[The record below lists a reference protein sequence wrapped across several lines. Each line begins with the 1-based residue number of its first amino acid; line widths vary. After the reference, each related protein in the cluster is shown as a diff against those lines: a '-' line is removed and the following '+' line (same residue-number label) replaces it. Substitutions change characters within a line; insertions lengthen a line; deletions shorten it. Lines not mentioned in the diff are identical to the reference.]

1 MKFAL
6 GTVALL
12 LAVSLTFSAWA
23 VTDLR
28 KQIHDLE
35 NKVST
40 LSERPAAPA
49 PANPPAGESASTSHS
64 PAPSTSGG
72 TDSVNASGS
81 ATDSGSGSTDAVAS
95 KPQPGTPAVGASVK
109 PEGWTESDRTAFE
122 KEVLSVLDK
131 REKER
136 EARQEAR
143 QAEWMT
149 ARLKEQLKL
158 TDQQAAE
165 IGKIVNTTMADI
177 EKIRSTM
184 TPENREEIRPQIQA
198 TLAAADT
205 QVKALLTGEQVTAYD
220 EMKKNGGGLNLGGR
234 GGGDG
239 GRRRG
244 GQGGGGGDMQPQ

>member
-49 PANPPAGESASTSHS
+49 PANPSAGDSASTSHS
-64 PAPSTSGG
+64 SAPSSSGG
-72 TDSVNASGS
+72 TDTVAGS
-81 ATDSGSGSTDAVAS
+81 ATDSGAGSTDAVAS

-177 EKIRSTM
+177 DKIRATM

-198 TLAAADT
+198 TLAAADA

-234 GGGDG
+234 FGGGGEG

-244 GQGGGGGDMQPQ
+244 GQGGGGGEMQPQ

>member
-40 LSERPAAPA
+40 LSERPVAPA
-49 PANPPAGESASTSHS
+49 PVNPPATDASSTSHS
-64 PAPSTSGG
+64 PAPSTPGG
-72 TDSVNASGS
+72 TDTVHSTGS
-81 ATDSGSGSTDAVAS
+81 STDSGSGSTDAVAS
-95 KPQPGTPAVGASVK
+95 KPPSGTPAVGASVK
-109 PEGWTESDRTAFE
+109 PEGWTEADRTAFE
-122 KEVLSVLDK
+122 KEVLSVLEK

-220 EMKKNGGGLNLGGR
+220 EMKKNGGGIMGGGGFGGR
-234 GGGDG
+234 G
-239 GRRRG
+239 RRG
-244 GQGGGGGDMQPQ
+244 GQGGGGGEMQPQ